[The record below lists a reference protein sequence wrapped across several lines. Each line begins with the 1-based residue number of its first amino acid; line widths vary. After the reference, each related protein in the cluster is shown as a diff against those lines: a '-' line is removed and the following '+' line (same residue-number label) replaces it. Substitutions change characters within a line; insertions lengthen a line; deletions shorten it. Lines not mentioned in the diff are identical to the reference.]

1 MLKVLFPR
9 KCRCDV
15 KPSLIIVLVCLSVGW
30 VGVDVKPLQKER
42 SDLAPGQSGTYYQ
55 LSDAERKELVWMAKA
70 AKAAYPDGDKPLG
83 YRSFTRAEWEACSK
97 GCPELIYTE
106 DGYFNVGSGLRG
118 RLMVHMV
125 NEGRVVLALSGVD
138 MNKGLSEFVK
148 DIVEAG
154 KHYLDAE
161 RFRKLFSPE
170 QYRQSLQLMNGV
182 LTIKQRS
189 HFWIV
194 GHSLGGSLA
203 TYLALEIPSGRTRI
217 KCATFNGLGFSPFKS
232 VSPEQQHHAAIRVRN
247 VYCDGDPIYD
257 LRKLPHLLGLE
268 FQLPLPELL
277 EPRHFGPSYSIIGT
291 GTALEQ
297 HSLDGLLRLM
307 IKHRTKWQGL

>member
-1 MLKVLFPR
+1 MLKVLFSR

-182 LTIKQRS
+182 LAIKQRS

-232 VSPEQQHHAAIRVRN
+232 VSSEQQHHAAIRVRN
-247 VYCDGDPIYD
+247 VYCDGDPVYI
-257 LRKLPHLLGLE
+257 
-268 FQLPLPELL
+268 F
-277 EPRHFGPSYSIIGT
+277 PRHFGPSYSIVGT
-291 GTALEQ
+291 GPALEQ

>member
-1 MLKVLFPR
+1 MLKVLFSR
-9 KCRCDV
+9 KCRCVV

-182 LTIKQRS
+182 LAIKQRS

-232 VSPEQQHHAAIRVRN
+232 VSPEQQHHAAIRLRN
-247 VYCDGDPIYD
+247 VYCDGDPVYI
-257 LRKLPHLLGLE
+257 
-268 FQLPLPELL
+268 F
-277 EPRHFGPSYSIIGT
+277 PRHFGPSYSIVGT
-291 GTALEQ
+291 GPALEQ

>member
-1 MLKVLFPR
+1 MLKVLFSR
-9 KCRCDV
+9 KCRCVV

-148 DIVEAG
+148 DIVETG

-170 QYRQSLQLMNGV
+170 QYRQSLQLMNSV
-182 LTIKQRS
+182 LAIKQRS

-203 TYLALEIPSGRTRI
+203 TYLALEIPSDRTRI

-232 VSPEQQHHAAIRVRN
+232 VSPEQQHHAAIRLRN
-247 VYCDGDPIYD
+247 VYCDGDPVYI
-257 LRKLPHLLGLE
+257 
-268 FQLPLPELL
+268 F
-277 EPRHFGPSYSIIGT
+277 PRHFGPSYSIVGT
-291 GTALEQ
+291 GPALEQ

>member
-1 MLKVLFPR
+1 MLKVLLSR
-9 KCRCDV
+9 KCRCVV

-138 MNKGLSEFVK
+138 MNKGLSEFVR

-182 LTIKQRS
+182 LAIKQRS

-232 VSPEQQHHAAIRVRN
+232 VSPEQQHHAAIRLRN
-247 VYCDGDPIYD
+247 VYCDGDPVYI
-257 LRKLPHLLGLE
+257 
-268 FQLPLPELL
+268 F
-277 EPRHFGPSYSIIGT
+277 PRHFGPSYSIVGT
-291 GTALEQ
+291 GPALEQ

>member
-1 MLKVLFPR
+1 MLKVLFSR

-106 DGYFNVGSGLRG
+106 DGYFNVGSGLCG

-182 LTIKQRS
+182 LAIKQRS

-232 VSPEQQHHAAIRVRN
+232 VSSEQQHHAAIRVRN
-247 VYCDGDPIYD
+247 VYCDGDPVYI
-257 LRKLPHLLGLE
+257 
-268 FQLPLPELL
+268 F
-277 EPRHFGPSYSIIGT
+277 PRHFGPSYSIVGT
-291 GTALEQ
+291 GPALEQ

>member
-1 MLKVLFPR
+1 MLKVLFSR

-30 VGVDVKPLQKER
+30 VGVDVKPLSKER

-182 LTIKQRS
+182 LAFKQRS

-232 VSPEQQHHAAIRVRN
+232 VSPEQQHHAAIRLRN
-247 VYCDGDPIYD
+247 VYCDGDPVYI
-257 LRKLPHLLGLE
+257 
-268 FQLPLPELL
+268 F
-277 EPRHFGPSYSIIGT
+277 PRHFGPSYSIVGT
-291 GTALEQ
+291 GPALEQ

>member
-1 MLKVLFPR
+1 MLKVLFSR

-15 KPSLIIVLVCLSVGW
+15 KPSLIIVFVCLSVGW

-42 SDLAPGQSGTYYQ
+42 SDLVPGQSGTYYQ

-182 LTIKQRS
+182 LAIKQRS

-232 VSPEQQHHAAIRVRN
+232 VSPEQQHHAAIRLRN
-247 VYCDGDPIYD
+247 VYCDGDPVYI
-257 LRKLPHLLGLE
+257 
-268 FQLPLPELL
+268 F
-277 EPRHFGPSYSIIGT
+277 PRHFGPSYSIVGT
-291 GTALEQ
+291 GPALEQ

>member
-1 MLKVLFPR
+1 M
-9 KCRCDV
+9 

-106 DGYFNVGSGLRG
+106 DGYFNVGSGLCG

-182 LTIKQRS
+182 LAIKQRS

-232 VSPEQQHHAAIRVRN
+232 VSSEQQHHAAIRLRN
-247 VYCDGDPIYD
+247 VYCDGDPVYI
-257 LRKLPHLLGLE
+257 
-268 FQLPLPELL
+268 F
-277 EPRHFGPSYSIIGT
+277 PRHFGPSYSIIGT

>member
-1 MLKVLFPR
+1 MLKVLFSR

-30 VGVDVKPLQKER
+30 GGVDVKPLQKER

-161 RFRKLFSPE
+161 GFRKLFSPE

-182 LTIKQRS
+182 LAIKQRS

-232 VSPEQQHHAAIRVRN
+232 VSPEQQHHAAIRLRN
-247 VYCDGDPIYD
+247 VYCDGDPVYI
-257 LRKLPHLLGLE
+257 
-268 FQLPLPELL
+268 F
-277 EPRHFGPSYSIIGT
+277 PRHFGPSYSIVGT
-291 GTALEQ
+291 GPALEQ

>member
-1 MLKVLFPR
+1 MLKVLFSR

-182 LTIKQRS
+182 LAIKQRS

-232 VSPEQQHHAAIRVRN
+232 VSPEQQHHAAIRLRN
-247 VYCDGDPIYD
+247 VYCDGDPVYI
-257 LRKLPHLLGLE
+257 
-268 FQLPLPELL
+268 F
-277 EPRHFGPSYSIIGT
+277 PRHFGPSYSIVGT
-291 GTALEQ
+291 GPALEQ

>member
-1 MLKVLFPR
+1 M
-9 KCRCDV
+9 

-182 LTIKQRS
+182 LAIKQRS

-232 VSPEQQHHAAIRVRN
+232 VSPEQQHHAAIRLRN
-247 VYCDGDPIYD
+247 VYCDGDPVYI
-257 LRKLPHLLGLE
+257 
-268 FQLPLPELL
+268 F
-277 EPRHFGPSYSIIGT
+277 PRHFGPSYSIVGT
-291 GTALEQ
+291 GPALEQ

>member
-1 MLKVLFPR
+1 MLKVLFSR

-182 LTIKQRS
+182 LAIKQRS

-232 VSPEQQHHAAIRVRN
+232 VSPEQQHHAAIRLRN
-247 VYCDGDPIYD
+247 VYCDGDPVYI
-257 LRKLPHLLGLE
+257 
-268 FQLPLPELL
+268 F
-277 EPRHFGPSYSIIGT
+277 PRHFGSSYSIVGT
-291 GTALEQ
+291 GPALEQ

>member
-1 MLKVLFPR
+1 MLKVLFSR

-182 LTIKQRS
+182 LAIKQRS

-194 GHSLGGSLA
+194 GHSLGGCLA

-232 VSPEQQHHAAIRVRN
+232 VSPEQQHHAAIRLRN
-247 VYCDGDPIYD
+247 VYCDDDPVYI
-257 LRKLPHLLGLE
+257 
-268 FQLPLPELL
+268 F
-277 EPRHFGPSYSIIGT
+277 PRHFGPSYSIVGT
-291 GTALEQ
+291 GPALEQ

>member
-1 MLKVLFPR
+1 MLKVLFSR
-9 KCRCDV
+9 KCRCVV

-148 DIVEAG
+148 DIVETG

-170 QYRQSLQLMNGV
+170 QYRQSLQLMNSV
-182 LTIKQRS
+182 LAIKQRS

-232 VSPEQQHHAAIRVRN
+232 VSSEQQHHAAIRLRN
-247 VYCDGDPIYD
+247 VYCDGDPVYI
-257 LRKLPHLLGLE
+257 
-268 FQLPLPELL
+268 F
-277 EPRHFGPSYSIIGT
+277 PRHFGPSYSIIGT

>member
-1 MLKVLFPR
+1 M
-9 KCRCDV
+9 

-182 LTIKQRS
+182 LAIKQRS

-194 GHSLGGSLA
+194 GHSLGGCLA

-232 VSPEQQHHAAIRVRN
+232 VSPEQQHHAAIRLRN
-247 VYCDGDPIYD
+247 VYCDDDPVYI
-257 LRKLPHLLGLE
+257 
-268 FQLPLPELL
+268 F
-277 EPRHFGPSYSIIGT
+277 PRHFGPSYSIVGT
-291 GTALEQ
+291 GPALEQ

>member
-182 LTIKQRS
+182 LAIKQRS

-232 VSPEQQHHAAIRVRN
+232 VSPEQQHHAAIRLRN
-247 VYCDGDPIYD
+247 VYCDGDPVYI
-257 LRKLPHLLGLE
+257 
-268 FQLPLPELL
+268 F
-277 EPRHFGPSYSIIGT
+277 PRHFGPSYSIIGT

>member
-1 MLKVLFPR
+1 MLKVLLSR
-9 KCRCDV
+9 KCRCVV

-83 YRSFTRAEWEACSK
+83 YCSFTRAEWEACSK

-182 LTIKQRS
+182 LAIKQRS

-232 VSPEQQHHAAIRVRN
+232 VSSEQQHHAAIRLRN
-247 VYCDGDPIYD
+247 VYCDGDPVYI
-257 LRKLPHLLGLE
+257 
-268 FQLPLPELL
+268 F
-277 EPRHFGPSYSIIGT
+277 PRHFGPSYSIIGT

>member
-1 MLKVLFPR
+1 MLLSR
-9 KCRCDV
+9 KCRCVV

-182 LTIKQRS
+182 LAIKQRS

-232 VSPEQQHHAAIRVRN
+232 VSPEQQHHAAIRLRN
-247 VYCDGDPIYD
+247 VYCDGDPVYI
-257 LRKLPHLLGLE
+257 
-268 FQLPLPELL
+268 F
-277 EPRHFGPSYSIIGT
+277 PRHFGPSYSIVGT
-291 GTALEQ
+291 GPALEQ

>member
-1 MLKVLFPR
+1 MLKVLFSR

-30 VGVDVKPLQKER
+30 VGVDVKPLSKER

-182 LTIKQRS
+182 LAIKQRS

-232 VSPEQQHHAAIRVRN
+232 VSSEQQHHAAIRLRN
-247 VYCDGDPIYD
+247 VYCDGDPVYI
-257 LRKLPHLLGLE
+257 
-268 FQLPLPELL
+268 F
-277 EPRHFGPSYSIIGT
+277 PRHFGPSYSIIGT

>member
-1 MLKVLFPR
+1 MLKVLLSR
-9 KCRCDV
+9 KCRCVV

-182 LTIKQRS
+182 LAIKQRS

-194 GHSLGGSLA
+194 GHSLGGCLA

-232 VSPEQQHHAAIRVRN
+232 VSPEQQHHAAIRLRN
-247 VYCDGDPIYD
+247 VYCDDDPVYI
-257 LRKLPHLLGLE
+257 
-268 FQLPLPELL
+268 F
-277 EPRHFGPSYSIIGT
+277 PRHFGPSYSIVGT
-291 GTALEQ
+291 GPALEQ

>member
-1 MLKVLFPR
+1 MLKVLFSR
-9 KCRCDV
+9 KCRCVV

-182 LTIKQRS
+182 LAIKQRS
-189 HFWIV
+189 HFWII

-232 VSPEQQHHAAIRVRN
+232 VSPEQQHHAAIRLRN
-247 VYCDGDPIYD
+247 VYCDGDPVYI
-257 LRKLPHLLGLE
+257 
-268 FQLPLPELL
+268 F
-277 EPRHFGPSYSIIGT
+277 PRHFGPSYSIVGT
-291 GTALEQ
+291 GPALEQ

>member
-1 MLKVLFPR
+1 MLKVLFSR

-15 KPSLIIVLVCLSVGW
+15 KQALIIVLVCLSGGW
-30 VGVDVKPLQKER
+30 VGVDVKPLSKER

-182 LTIKQRS
+182 LAIKQRS

-232 VSPEQQHHAAIRVRN
+232 VSSEQQHHAAIRLRN
-247 VYCDGDPIYD
+247 VYCDGDPVYI
-257 LRKLPHLLGLE
+257 
-268 FQLPLPELL
+268 F
-277 EPRHFGPSYSIIGT
+277 PRHFGPSYSIIGT

>member
-1 MLKVLFPR
+1 MLKVLFSR
-9 KCRCDV
+9 KCRCVV

-154 KHYLDAE
+154 KRYLDAE

-182 LTIKQRS
+182 LAIKQRS

-232 VSPEQQHHAAIRVRN
+232 VSSEQQHHAAIRVRN
-247 VYCDGDPIYD
+247 VYCDGDPVYI
-257 LRKLPHLLGLE
+257 
-268 FQLPLPELL
+268 F
-277 EPRHFGPSYSIIGT
+277 PRHFGPSYSIVGT
-291 GTALEQ
+291 GPALEQ

>member
-1 MLKVLFPR
+1 MLKVLFSR
-9 KCRCDV
+9 KCRCVV

-182 LTIKQRS
+182 LAIKQRS

-232 VSPEQQHHAAIRVRN
+232 VSSEQQHHAAIRLRN
-247 VYCDGDPIYD
+247 VYCDGDPVYI
-257 LRKLPHLLGLE
+257 
-268 FQLPLPELL
+268 F
-277 EPRHFGPSYSIIGT
+277 PRHFGPFYSIIGT

>member
-1 MLKVLFPR
+1 MLKVLFSR

-170 QYRQSLQLMNGV
+170 QYRQSLQLMNSV
-182 LTIKQRS
+182 LAIKQRS

-232 VSPEQQHHAAIRVRN
+232 VSPEQQHHAAIRLRN
-247 VYCDGDPIYD
+247 VYCDGDPVYI
-257 LRKLPHLLGLE
+257 
-268 FQLPLPELL
+268 F
-277 EPRHFGPSYSIIGT
+277 PRHFGPSYSIVGT
-291 GTALEQ
+291 GPALEQ

>member
-1 MLKVLFPR
+1 MLKMLFSR
-9 KCRCDV
+9 RCRCNATT
-15 KPSLIIVLVCLSVGW
+15 SLFIVLVCLSVGW

-83 YRSFTRAEWEACSK
+83 YRSFTRAEWDACSK

-138 MNKGLSEFVK
+138 MNNGLSEFVK

-161 RFRKLFSPE
+161 RFSKLFSPE

-182 LTIKQRS
+182 LAIKQRS
-189 HFWIV
+189 HLWIV

-232 VSPEQQHHAAIRVRN
+232 VSSEQQHHAAIRLRN
-247 VYCDGDPIYD
+247 VYCDGDPVYIFP
-257 LRKLPHLLGLE
+257 K
-268 FQLPLPELL
+268 
-277 EPRHFGPSYSIIGT
+277 HFGPSYSIIGT

>member
-1 MLKVLFPR
+1 MLKVLFSR
-9 KCRCDV
+9 KCRCVV

-42 SDLAPGQSGTYYQ
+42 SDLAPGQNGTYYQ

-106 DGYFNVGSGLRG
+106 DEYFNVGSGLRG

-182 LTIKQRS
+182 LAIKQRS

-232 VSPEQQHHAAIRVRN
+232 VSSEQQHHAAIRLRN
-247 VYCDGDPIYD
+247 VYCDGDPVYI
-257 LRKLPHLLGLE
+257 
-268 FQLPLPELL
+268 F
-277 EPRHFGPSYSIIGT
+277 PRHFGPSYSIIGT

>member
-154 KHYLDAE
+154 KRYLDAE

-182 LTIKQRS
+182 LAIKQRS

-232 VSPEQQHHAAIRVRN
+232 VSSEQQHHAAIRLRN
-247 VYCDGDPIYD
+247 VYCDGDPVYI
-257 LRKLPHLLGLE
+257 
-268 FQLPLPELL
+268 F
-277 EPRHFGPSYSIIGT
+277 PRHFGPSYSIIGT

>member
-1 MLKVLFPR
+1 MLKVLLSR
-9 KCRCDV
+9 KCRCVV

-182 LTIKQRS
+182 LAIKQRS

-232 VSPEQQHHAAIRVRN
+232 VSPEQQHHAAIRLRN
-247 VYCDGDPIYD
+247 VYCDGDPVYI
-257 LRKLPHLLGLE
+257 
-268 FQLPLPELL
+268 F
-277 EPRHFGPSYSIIGT
+277 PRHFGPSYSIVGT
-291 GTALEQ
+291 GPALEQ

>member
-1 MLKVLFPR
+1 MLKVLFSR

-55 LSDAERKELVWMAKA
+55 LSDAERKELAWMAKA

-182 LTIKQRS
+182 LAIKQRS

-247 VYCDGDPIYD
+247 VYCDGDPVYI
-257 LRKLPHLLGLE
+257 
-268 FQLPLPELL
+268 F
-277 EPRHFGPSYSIIGT
+277 PRHFGPSYSIVGT
-291 GTALEQ
+291 GPALEQ

>member
-1 MLKVLFPR
+1 MLKVLFSR

-15 KPSLIIVLVCLSVGW
+15 KPSLIIVLVYLSVGW

-182 LTIKQRS
+182 LAIKQRS

-247 VYCDGDPIYD
+247 VYCDGDPVYI
-257 LRKLPHLLGLE
+257 
-268 FQLPLPELL
+268 F
-277 EPRHFGPSYSIIGT
+277 PRHFGPSYSIIGT

>member
-1 MLKVLFPR
+1 MLKVLFSR

-182 LTIKQRS
+182 LAIKQRS

-247 VYCDGDPIYD
+247 VYCDGDPVYI
-257 LRKLPHLLGLE
+257 
-268 FQLPLPELL
+268 F
-277 EPRHFGPSYSIIGT
+277 PRHFGPSYSIIGT

>member
-1 MLKVLFPR
+1 MLKVLFSR
-9 KCRCDV
+9 KCRCVV

-125 NEGRVVLALSGVD
+125 NEGRVVLAFSGVD

-182 LTIKQRS
+182 LAIKQRS

-232 VSPEQQHHAAIRVRN
+232 VSPEQQHHAAIRLRN
-247 VYCDGDPIYD
+247 VYCDGDPVYI
-257 LRKLPHLLGLE
+257 
-268 FQLPLPELL
+268 F
-277 EPRHFGPSYSIIGT
+277 PRHFGPSYSIVGT
-291 GTALEQ
+291 GPALEQ

>member
-1 MLKVLFPR
+1 M
-9 KCRCDV
+9 

-30 VGVDVKPLQKER
+30 VGVDVKPLSKER

-182 LTIKQRS
+182 LAIKQRS

-232 VSPEQQHHAAIRVRN
+232 VSPEQQHHAAIRLRN
-247 VYCDGDPIYD
+247 VYCDGDPVYI
-257 LRKLPHLLGLE
+257 
-268 FQLPLPELL
+268 F
-277 EPRHFGPSYSIIGT
+277 PRHFGPSYSIVGT
-291 GTALEQ
+291 GPALEQ

>member
-1 MLKVLFPR
+1 MLFSR

-182 LTIKQRS
+182 LAIKQRS

-194 GHSLGGSLA
+194 GHSLGGCLA

-232 VSPEQQHHAAIRVRN
+232 VSPEQQHHAAIRLRN
-247 VYCDGDPIYD
+247 VYCDDDPVYI
-257 LRKLPHLLGLE
+257 
-268 FQLPLPELL
+268 F
-277 EPRHFGPSYSIIGT
+277 PRHFGPSYSIVGT
-291 GTALEQ
+291 GPALEQ

>member
-1 MLKVLFPR
+1 MLKVLFSR

-182 LTIKQRS
+182 LAIKQRS

-232 VSPEQQHHAAIRVRN
+232 VSSEQQHHAAIRLRN
-247 VYCDGDPIYD
+247 VYCDGDPVYI
-257 LRKLPHLLGLE
+257 
-268 FQLPLPELL
+268 F
-277 EPRHFGPSYSIIGT
+277 PRHFGPSYSIIGT

>member
-182 LTIKQRS
+182 LAIKQRS

-232 VSPEQQHHAAIRVRN
+232 VSPEQQHHAAIRLRN
-247 VYCDGDPIYD
+247 VYCDGDPVYI
-257 LRKLPHLLGLE
+257 
-268 FQLPLPELL
+268 F
-277 EPRHFGPSYSIIGT
+277 PRHFGPSYSIVGT
-291 GTALEQ
+291 GPALEQ